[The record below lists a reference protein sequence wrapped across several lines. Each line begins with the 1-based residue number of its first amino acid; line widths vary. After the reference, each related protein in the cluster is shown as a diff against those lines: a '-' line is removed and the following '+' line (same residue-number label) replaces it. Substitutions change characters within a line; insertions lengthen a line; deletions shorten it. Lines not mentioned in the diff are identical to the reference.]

1 MLSRGAFAFI
11 AAIIGEP
18 GLLRHTCSSSMQP
31 RGGSAN
37 GTRQIKAGR
46 RCADP
51 RPASGQQEDRA
62 HKCIDGAI
70 QTARESLRFEPQKY
84 LRTASQFRRITNA
97 RRTDNGESPLCAHYH
112 TERNCRVMPIAFR
125 MLPHFQ
131 QVSWLS
137 VILSQIYIY
146 LLKQSIQTES
156 PRSDRLPAPRL
167 PAKNNASTVTY
178 AV

>member
-1 MLSRGAFAFI
+1 
-11 AAIIGEP
+11 
-18 GLLRHTCSSSMQP
+18 
-31 RGGSAN
+31 
-37 GTRQIKAGR
+37 
-46 RCADP
+46 
-51 RPASGQQEDRA
+51 
-62 HKCIDGAI
+62 
-70 QTARESLRFEPQKY
+70 
-84 LRTASQFRRITNA
+84 
-97 RRTDNGESPLCAHYH
+97 
-112 TERNCRVMPIAFR
+112 MPIAFR

-137 VILSQIYIY
+137 VILSQIYSY